1 MTGAFAVLK
10 RHYRAIMAAGGAVLI
25 VMGVLIWTGE
35 LVRLNIEAQRLLDEL
50 GLNVFNDV

>member
-25 VMGVLIWTGE
+25 VMRRNGIARPAE
-35 LVRLNIEAQRLLDEL
+35 
-50 GLNVFNDV
+50 